1 MDVEHASYQVDEL
14 DGKIAWRG
22 KGKTRPVDTVGEL
35 PGGQKY
41 RTYDEFKEILIRDY
55 QDDVVRGLMKNFM
68 LYATGRLPDADD
80 RAEIDE
86 IMKRHAAKGYPL
98 GKMLRSVF
106 LTDAFLAH

>member
-1 MDVEHASYQVDEL
+1 M
-14 DGKIAWRG
+14 
-22 KGKTRPVDTVGEL
+22 
-35 PGGQKY
+35 
-41 RTYDEFKEILIRDY
+41 IRDY

-68 LYATGRLPDADD
+68 LYATGRLPDVDD

-98 GKMLRSVF
+98 GKMLRAVF

>member
-1 MDVEHASYQVDEL
+1 MRLTKWTSST
-14 DGKIAWRG
+14 GKIAWRG
-22 KGKTRPVDTVGEL
+22 KGKIRPVDTVGEL

-55 QDDVVRGLMKNFM
+55 QDAPSGLMKNFM
-68 LYATGRLPDADD
+68 LYATGRLPAFADD

-86 IMKRHAAKGYPL
+86 IMKPMPPRDTPWENAPA
-98 GKMLRSVF
+98 VF